1 MVLGTAQKSSVCHY
15 CGKQGHYKRDCSKFL
30 ADHGMSRG
38 GRTGSNRGGR
48 GAGRQ
53 GGAGRNG
60 GAGRQGGAGWRGG
73 SSWQNAGRNNGG
85 TRHMGSLH
93 MAQGGDDM
101 EMQEVIRLGTAAY
114 QNQQNQRANTTTTNT
129 NQGKS
134 VSFASGAE
142 DSSGNF
148 RPTKN

>member
-1 MVLGTAQKSSVCHY
+1 MVLGSAQQKTSNCHY
-15 CGKQGHYKRDCSKFL
+15 CGKPGHYKRDCFKFL

-60 GAGRQGGAGWRGG
+60 GAGRQGGAGWQGG

-93 MAQGGDDM
+93 MAQGGDDL

-114 QNQQNQRANTTTTNT
+114 QNQ
-129 NQGKS
+129 
-134 VSFASGAE
+134 
-142 DSSGNF
+142 
-148 RPTKN
+148 